1 MSIKKALFGGGVETN
16 ATASYQGSIQDWLP
30 VKNIIGGVVITKDN
44 RFIKILEIVP
54 VNIYLK
60 SAEDRQAIVE
70 AFAAYLKIAPD
81 HMQFEAR
88 TLPAD
93 ISRYTDRANCCRSYC
108 GIATIAS
115 SPGKRFCAMSLSYSL
130 TTLGMVRLTSPYRL
144 RAYSR

>member
-1 MSIKKALFGGGVETN
+1 MSIKKALFGGGVETS

-70 AFAAYLKIAPD
+70 AFAACADCRFAAVKPCCSHLFLKGFTYCSPSLTLKG
-81 HMQFEAR
+81 HFEA
-88 TLPAD
+88 
-93 ISRYTDRANCCRSYC
+93 
-108 GIATIAS
+108 GI
-115 SPGKRFCAMSLSYSL
+115 L
-130 TTLGMVRLTSPYRL
+130 
-144 RAYSR
+144 

>member
-81 HMQFEAR
+81 HMQLRHGRCLPTYHA
-88 TLPAD
+88 TL
-93 ISRYTDRANCCRSYC
+93 SGCRSTQRTRTTP
-108 GIATIAS
+108 IAV
-115 SPGKRFCAMSLSYSL
+115 K
-130 TTLGMVRLTSPYRL
+130 
-144 RAYSR
+144 

>member
-1 MSIKKALFGGGVETN
+1 MSIKKALFGGVETS

-93 ISRYTDRANCCRSYC
+93 ISRYTWSPALRRCITAPISKVS
-108 GIATIAS
+108 TICMSMTWGS
-115 SPGKRFCAMSLSYSL
+115 SPAGCMPSTDGIPTMAAPA
-130 TTLGMVRLTSPYRL
+130 TN
-144 RAYSR
+144 